1 MPFRLPCR
9 LDLADESRTR
19 ALARALAPHLGAGDV
34 LALRGEIGAG
44 KSLFA
49 RALIKARLAAVG
61 RDEDVPSPTFTLVQ
75 TYRAGDLEIWHS
87 DLYRLADP
95 DEVFELGLDEA
106 FGTALCLVEW
116 PERLGA
122 AALPAEALTLAF
134 APGPDEGARQLTLS
148 SAGGHWAAR
157 LRGVLAGWEA
167 VDA

>member
-87 DLYRLADP
+87 DLYRLTDP

-122 AALPAEALTLAF
+122 GPLPAEALTLGF
-134 APGPDEGARQLTLS
+134 APGPDEGARILTLS
-148 SAGGHWAAR
+148 SAGPGWAAR
-157 LRGVLAGWEA
+157 LGGVLAGWEA